1 MNHPGRHVVSL
12 SNILVVTFTRN
23 ASAELKGRVA
33 KALGCTPSAL
43 SKIENGRVTPKTA
56 TILRIFANYT
66 IPLARF
72 YCLPFEP
79 SDF

>member
-1 MNHPGRHVVSL
+1 MNYGKAFRE
-12 SNILVVTFTRN
+12 IREEQK
-23 ASAELKGRVA
+23 ASRSTVA

-43 SKIENGRVTPKTA
+43 SKIENGKVIPKTA
-56 TILRIFANYT
+56 TIQRLCINYS

-72 YCLPFEP
+72 YCLAFEP